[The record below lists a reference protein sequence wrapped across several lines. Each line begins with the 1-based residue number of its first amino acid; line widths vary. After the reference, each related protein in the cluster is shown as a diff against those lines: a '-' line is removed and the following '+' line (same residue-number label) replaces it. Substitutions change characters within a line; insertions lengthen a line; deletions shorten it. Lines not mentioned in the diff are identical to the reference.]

1 MTKPQPR
8 VAIVTGG
15 LSGIGKATTL
25 ALLQTGLRVA
35 VGARRGGAADAAEA
49 FGDHDP
55 ARLHIGALDVRSE
68 ASVAEFCDRVRARWA
83 GIDILVNAAGV
94 TVSQTVQ
101 GHRLADWDDVLR
113 TNLTGPFLMARAC
126 LPDMVAGR
134 WGRIVNVASTA
145 ARTAVADHPAYCAS
159 KAGLVGLTKALA
171 LEGAPHGVTCLSVS
185 PTWVETDMLRA
196 TAAKLATANGT
207 TLAEEVARFAA
218 ENPQGRL
225 AQPAEIAHLIAML
238 CGEEMPALTMEDIQ
252 VNAGAHW

>member
-1 MTKPQPR
+1 MNELLTAAQMAKADAFAISGGIAGMTLME
-8 VAIVTGG
+8 AA
-15 LSGIGKATTL
+15 GKA
-25 ALLQTGLRVA
+25 V
-35 VGARRGGAADAAEA
+35 ADAAAHVEEM
-49 FGDHDP
+49 
-55 ARLHIGALDVRSE
+55 IG
-68 ASVAEFCDRVRARWA
+68 
-83 GIDILVNAAGV
+83 GIDILVANAGISGSTKPTVDYDVNEWHQVVNINLNGV
-94 TVSQTVQ
+94 F
-101 GHRLADWDDVLR
+101 HCCRAVLPGMISR
-113 TNLTGPFLMARAC
+113 NY
-126 LPDMVAGR
+126 
-134 WGRIVNVASTA
+134 GRIVNVASTA